1 VSLFVI
7 LQGKQNKTELRKLI
21 YEEPDYCPHLEIMF
35 KNVAVDGTT
44 SYIPGEKDEEEEE
57 KEEEKKKRTISLILL

>member
-1 VSLFVI
+1 
-7 LQGKQNKTELRKLI
+7 
-21 YEEPDYCPHLEIMF
+21 MF